1 MNSKYTIS
9 LLDNMRIPCL
19 ILVLFIH
26 GNFILQN
33 ASIYTNS
40 IIYLF
45 SISIASSAVPL
56 FFFISG
62 FLYFRNYETFSKEE
76 YLRKTRKRIR
86 SLLVPMLFW
95 NLLYCLLFIGVQ
107 IFFPNI
113 VNGGIPKFDALSIDY
128 WKWILWGTK
137 NGGPIDYPLWYIR
150 DLFVV
155 VLTAPII
162 YFFLFK
168 NRILAYFTVFAIM
181 LSYLFDIEFN
191 ILGNNLVR
199 AYCFFCIGSIVN
211 LFPSH
216 TMGGGKTKVLCLVL
230 FMTWLLYCV
239 IESIFINVD
248 DMAKIFYIFH
258 NIRALVGVFGLLSLS
273 YLLYDKLKKIRTKMG
288 TDCVFFIFAIHGPI
302 ITVTDR
308 LLINVCSF
316 NSVITLFLYF
326 GNIVAIFI
334 TCYVLYMWCKKF
346 PILVKYFLG
355 R

>member
-113 VNGGIPKFDALSIDY
+113 VNGGIPKFDALSVDY
-128 WKWILWGTK
+128 WKWVLWGTK

-162 YFFLFK
+162 YSLLFK
-168 NRILAYFTVFAIM
+168 NRILAYFIVFALM
-181 LSYLFDIEFN
+181 LSYLFDIEIN

-211 LFPSH
+211 QFPSH
-216 TMGGGKTKVLCLVL
+216 ILFFWGGV
-230 FMTWLLYCV
+230 
-239 IESIFINVD
+239 
-248 DMAKIFYIFH
+248 
-258 NIRALVGVFGLLSLS
+258 
-273 YLLYDKLKKIRTKMG
+273 KLK
-288 TDCVFFIFAIHGPI
+288 F
-302 ITVTDR
+302 
-308 LLINVCSF
+308 
-316 NSVITLFLYF
+316 
-326 GNIVAIFI
+326 
-334 TCYVLYMWCKKF
+334 YV
-346 PILVKYFLG
+346 
-355 R
+355 